1 MSEPKHALVVDD
13 SKSARL
19 VLRRMLEKYGLK
31 VDTVNS
37 GSEALEFLTH
47 NRPDVIFMDHM
58 MPGMDGFEAV
68 KSIKS
73 SPETATIPVLMYT
86 SKGGDLYLGQA
97 RALGAV
103 GVLPKTVAPAE
114 LYSSL
119 KKIGLAHERRK
130 KKRKPEDEGASERA
144 EDIHTVSVPM
154 RAAPRFTEPGM
165 RQQASPMDEAQ
176 LDTHFRRLLDE
187 QSVEFRKDVL
197 LSMETVARQTSNRLE
212 KELDEKLESLQQTKA
227 PTQPGPPFLT
237 VLLTVLL
244 FISLILSFYML
255 SNRETTPAVVAAV
268 DGTMASESQKAA
280 QAINELNSLYAERTS
295 QLGESWQMTSWALN
309 QEFAYPY
316 NELALDK
323 QRADAVEQLL
333 EKLSATGYSGKI
345 ILETHVGE
353 FCLLGNQEKGFR
365 LPPPD
370 LTVDLCEFTG
380 NPVQPT
386 DAVAAH
392 QSLRFAN
399 FVNSSPLLS
408 EGAISIEVVA
418 ATRED
423 PLFEYP
429 EKSDQTSAHD
439 WNHAAAKN
447 NRVVVRLESR

>member
-13 SKSARL
+13 SRSARL

-37 GSEALEFLTH
+37 GSKALEFLKN

-68 KSIKS
+68 KAIKS
-73 SPETATIPVLMYT
+73 NPETATIPVLMYT

-114 LYSSL
+114 LFSAL
-119 KKIGLAHERRK
+119 KKIGLAIERRK
-130 KKRKPEDEGASERA
+130 KKRKPDDEGASERA
-144 EDIHTVSVPM
+144 EDIQAVSVPM

-165 RQQASPMDEAQ
+165 RQQAGPMDESQ
-176 LDTHFRRLLDE
+176 LDAHFRRLLEE

-212 KELDEKLESLQQTKA
+212 KELDEKLESLQQTKV
-227 PTQPGPPFLT
+227 PTQTGPPLLT

-255 SNRETTPAVVAAV
+255 SNRETTPGTVAAV
-268 DGTMASESQKAA
+268 DGAMASETQRAA
-280 QAINELNSLYAERTS
+280 QAINELNALYAERTN
-295 QLGESWQMTSWALN
+295 QLGESWLMTGWALN
-309 QEFAYPY
+309 QEFVYPY

-323 QRADAVEQLL
+323 QRVDAVEQLL

-345 ILETHVGE
+345 ILETHVGQ
-353 FCLLGNQEKGFR
+353 FCLVGNQEKGFH

-370 LTVDLCEFTG
+370 MTVDKCEFTG

-386 DAVAAH
+386 DSVAAH

-399 FVNSSPLLS
+399 FISSSLLLR
-408 EGAISIEVVA
+408 EDVISIEVVSA
-418 ATRED
+418 SRED
-423 PLFEYP
+423 PLFVYP
-429 EKSDQTSAHD
+429 EKS
-439 WNHAAAKN
+439 
-447 NRVVVRLESR
+447 